1 MEKRASEEGGTNV
14 TKTSYYGKVYMD
26 RCKETLEVMM
36 GCVQQPPQ
44 GPFNYKDICWW
55 NKYRVTPQHGV
66 DGTCIQKKVYV
77 AYIPWD
83 KVHDFLARE
92 ETRGDV
98 QCKFIW
104 KDNWVNEYLK
114 NP

>member
-1 MEKRASEEGGTNV
+1 
-14 TKTSYYGKVYMD
+14 
-26 RCKETLEVMM
+26 
-36 GCVQQPPQ
+36 
-44 GPFNYKDICWW
+44 
-55 NKYRVTPQHGV
+55 V

-83 KVHDFLARE
+83 KVHDFLVAE

-98 QCKFIW
+98 ECKFIQ

-114 NP
+114 NPRWNNYSRRMR